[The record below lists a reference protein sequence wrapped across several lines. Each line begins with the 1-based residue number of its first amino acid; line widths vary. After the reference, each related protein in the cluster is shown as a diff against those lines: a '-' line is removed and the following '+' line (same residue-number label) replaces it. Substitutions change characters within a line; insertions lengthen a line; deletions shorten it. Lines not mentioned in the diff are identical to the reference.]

1 MTLPSSSKVLTLLI
15 QSPPLLGSM
24 AMQQTVCQVVDSLE
38 LRTPLQVDNLVHQ
51 MLELACKVGDSLL
64 LIKRKGS
71 QVVMVEAQ
79 SQNIVLGKMSKEN
92 CPGFETSSAV
102 KESPK
107 RKLQYSLS
115 LMLQVGMI
123 HDVGIIIVKMSSCV
137 HIEIQLNTELI
148 SIFVVMYFLFR

>member
-79 SQNIVLGKMSKEN
+79 SQNIVLGKMSKRRFIQGLK
-92 CPGFETSSAV
+92 PHQLSRSHQR
-102 KESPK
+102 ESCSTPC
-107 RKLQYSLS
+107 L
-115 LMLQVGMI
+115 
-123 HDVGIIIVKMSSCV
+123 
-137 HIEIQLNTELI
+137 
-148 SIFVVMYFLFR
+148 

>member
-1 MTLPSSSKVLTLLI
+1 MR
-15 QSPPLLGSM
+15 LGEC
-24 AMQQTVCQVVDSLE
+24 TFLE
-38 LRTPLQVDNLVHQ
+38 N
-51 MLELACKVGDSLL
+51 K
-64 LIKRKGS
+64 I
-71 QVVMVEAQ
+71 
-79 SQNIVLGKMSKEN
+79 

-115 LMLQVGMI
+115 LIVQVGMI

>member
-1 MTLPSSSKVLTLLI
+1 
-15 QSPPLLGSM
+15 
-24 AMQQTVCQVVDSLE
+24 
-38 LRTPLQVDNLVHQ
+38 

-102 KESPK
+102 KELPK
-107 RKLQYSLS
+107 RKRSPAKTIKEVRKS
-115 LMLQVGMI
+115 TKSHRDG
-123 HDVGIIIVKMSSCV
+123 K
-137 HIEIQLNTELI
+137 NI
-148 SIFVVMYFLFR
+148 S